1 MPFAA
6 LDDGFHA
13 SPKVIRAGL
22 DGTGLYARALSY
34 CADRL
39 TDGFVLYEWAAE
51 LAKPAVRKKVT
62 TAGLWIEVV
71 GGETFDYVDEHGRHT
86 VTVPARGYFIPDYLE
101 FNPSKR
107 FVIAK
112 KDELSEKRS
121 EAGKKGARARWG
133 KRDSKA
139 EVLPSISHGK
149 TVASECPPSPK
160 PLARGESVTQ
170 FERDSGRQ
178 FELNG
183 LPIENE
189 LLSARLM
196 QAIGDHA
203 DQGTASMVR
212 KHAAKLPPASFAK
225 VIESLEIQGGKVR
238 DRAAYALTALG
249 DELAERETAA

>member
-34 CADRL
+34 CADQL
-39 TDGFVLYEWAAE
+39 TDGFVIYEWAAE
-51 LAKPAVRKKVT
+51 LARPTVRKKVT
-62 TAGLWIEVV
+62 AAGLWIEVV
-71 GGETFDYVDEHGRHT
+71 GGETFSYVLEDGRHT
-86 VTVPARGYFIPDYLE
+86 VTIPAKGYFIPDYLE
-101 FNPSKR
+101 FNPAR
-107 FVIAK
+107 DVVLAK
-112 KDELSEKRS
+112 KDELSAKRS
-121 EAGKKGARARWG
+121 EAGKKGARARWA
-133 KRDSKA
+133 KRDSKPP
-139 EVLPSISHGK
+139 VLPSQNDGK
-149 TVASECPPSPK
+149 RIATECPPTPK
-160 PLARGESVTQ
+160 PLARGETGSHS
-170 FERDSGRQ
+170 EESSGRH

-203 DQGTASMVR
+203 DQGTASQIR

-225 VIESLEIQGGKVR
+225 VIESLEIHGSNVR
-238 DRAAYALTALG
+238 DRAAYAVGALS
-249 DELAERETAA
+249 DELAERESAA

>member
-34 CADRL
+34 CADQL

-62 TAGLWIEVV
+62 TAGLWIEVS

-101 FNPSKR
+101 FNPSRR

-133 KRDSKA
+133 KRDSKT
-139 EVLPSISHGK
+139 EVLPSVSHGK
-149 TVASECPPSPK
+149 TVTSACPPSPK
-160 PLARGESVTQ
+160 PLARDDTTLQ
-170 FERDSGRQ
+170 FEQSSGRH

-183 LPIENE
+183 LPIENQ

-203 DQGTASMVR
+203 DNGTASMVR
-212 KHAAKLPPASFAK
+212 KHAAKLPPSSFAK
-225 VIESLEIQGGKVR
+225 VIESLELNGSTVR
-238 DRAAYALTALG
+238 DRASYALSALR
-249 DELAERETAA
+249 DELAERESAA